1 MALITDNTSILETGS
16 SKGQDFVAQGKRQN
30 GDLWYLVIDGHGKN
44 KVIDALRN
52 LDYLNIMEMEEPAT
66 IISKKVKELGNTFRS
81 GATLSIVIITPTKMD
96 CYWCGDSTIKI
107 WKDNV
112 EIFAS
117 KDHNYT
123 NPDEVRRM
131 NELGHKSVDDWAISV
146 IDDKTLTMIRAPYYL
161 IETVVNDCGQTL
173 HDTLNMTSALGHN
186 GKTGDM
192 ISHAEVR
199 LEEGA
204 SYDMVAATDGLWD
217 MVHPGDN
224 INMYRD
230 AIDIT
235 DFAKMRWMQEWCY
248 RFPENPDQMTTM
260 DDQMDDIG
268 VAVWKGRVYHL
279 D

>member
-1 MALITDNTSILETGS
+1 MALITDNTSILETPS
-16 SKGQDFVAQGKRQN
+16 IKGQDFVAQGKRQN
-30 GDLWYLVIDGHGKN
+30 GDLWYVVFDGHGKN

-52 LDYLNIMEMEEPAT
+52 LDYLTIMESYEPAN
-66 IISKKVKELGNTFRS
+66 IISKQVKELGDTFKS
-81 GATLSIVIITPTKMD
+81 GATMSIIIITTAKIE

-112 EIFAS
+112 EVFAS
-117 KDHNYT
+117 KNHNYT

-131 NELGHKSVDDWAISV
+131 CELGYKTVDDWTITV
-146 IDDKTLTMIRAPYYL
+146 IDDKTLTMERAPYYI
-161 IETVVNDCGQTL
+161 IETIENDCGQIL

-192 ISHAEVR
+192 ISHAEIL

-230 AIDIT
+230 AMDVT
-235 DFAKMRWMQEWCY
+235 DFAKARWTQEWCY
-248 RFPENPDQMTTM
+248 RFPGYPDQMTKM
-260 DDQMDDIG
+260 NDQMDDIG
-268 VAVWKGRVYHL
+268 VAVWKGRAYHL

>member
-1 MALITDNTSILETGS
+1 MALITNTTSILETGS
-16 SKGQDFVAQGKRQN
+16 GKDQDFVAQGKRQN

-44 KVIDALRN
+44 TVIDALRN
-52 LDYLNIMEMEEPAT
+52 LDYLVIMEMAEPAT
-66 IISKKVKELGNTFRS
+66 IISKKIKEIGNTFKS

-107 WKDNV
+107 WKDNI

-131 NELGHKSVDDWAISV
+131 NALGHKTVDDWAISV
-146 IDDKTLTMIRAPYYL
+146 IDDKTLTMIRAPYYI

-186 GKTGDM
+186 SKTGDM
-192 ISHAEVR
+192 ISHKEIL

-235 DFAKMRWMQEWCY
+235 DFAKMRWTQEWCY